1 MMALRVLAAV
11 CVACGFATVGLA
23 ADYSRMTVDLSAL
36 PQKKAFLAEMI
47 LKRAQDRTVF
57 SEKAKTLAVSFKLD
71 ESLKGDDAEVTV
83 KDGRAVVRAGRFRG
97 LIFGAGELLR
107 AATWREEA
115 FSLDDGELAFR
126 PVKTL
131 RASYWARHFHN
142 WYHLATAA
150 ELKEYAEDL
159 ALWGVN
165 GFAYQFVFPTVDR
178 TGAIP
183 YDIERFEKTSREV
196 YAHLAAMD
204 LDFLGS
210 GGGNQAP
217 QDSPAQFRGEPNVNP
232 KRGNLGFNV
241 CPAKPGAMDYMLG
254 LREKVFKSDTLKGVR
269 PQWLTYWPYDEGGCG
284 CATCSPWGGRGYLK
298 MCKRF
303 AEANAAQW
311 PGAKNIVSTWVFDD
325 DDWDGLYKYLATDES
340 KWIDALMVDSHTEF
354 PEYPLTHK
362 LPRPVPIVTFPEI
375 SMWGRHPWGGFGATA
390 LPARF
395 ERLFRSV
402 EKIVSGFKFYSEGRF
417 EDFNKVVV
425 TRLYANP
432 SQSWQDIARDYCRW
446 EFPGVDPE
454 DFIRLVGLL
463 EKDHVFP
470 AFRKPAEITK
480 DVGHGELANTDDYE
494 RRCREGL
501 AVATEAAALADRIE
515 HQISFPM
522 RPCWRWRLF
531 RIRTIVDRELYAAR
545 DWHTPKADECYRE
558 LMRFNLSEPVPGLYR
573 NRSAHGA
580 VRPWVD

>member
-1 MMALRVLAAV
+1 MKKNAYGW
-11 CVACGFATVGLA
+11 CVAGAALAWRLSLGA
-23 ADYSRMTVDLSAL
+23 ADYSRMTVDVSAL
-36 PQKKAFLAEMI
+36 PPEKAFLGDI
-47 LKRAQDRTVF
+47 VLRRAQDRTVF
-57 SEKAKTLAVSFKLD
+57 SEKAGTLAVAFRLD
-71 ESLKGDDAEVTV
+71 ASLKGDDAAVTV
-83 KDGRAVVRAGRFRG
+83 RDGRAVVRAGRVRG
-97 LIFGAGELLR
+97 LVFGAGELLR
-107 AATWREEA
+107 AATWREEG

-126 PVKTL
+126 PVKPIRT
-131 RASYWARHFHN
+131 AYWARHFHN

-165 GFAYQFVFPTVDR
+165 GFKYQLCFPAVDR
-178 TGAIP
+178 AGAVSN
-183 YDIERFEKTSREV
+183 DVARFERISREV
-196 YAHLAAMD
+196 YAHLVAMD
-204 LDFLGS
+204 LDLLCD

-217 QDSPAQFRGEPNVNP
+217 QDSPERFRGEPNANP

-241 CPAKPGAMDYMLG
+241 CPAKPGAMDYLLANHDKTVG
-254 LREKVFKSDTLKGVR
+254 SDVMRGVR

-284 CATCSPWGGRGYLK
+284 CATCSPWGGRGYLG
-298 MCKRF
+298 MCRRF
-303 AEANAAQW
+303 SEANAAHW
-311 PGAKNIVSTWVFDD
+311 PGAKSIVSTWVFDD
-325 DDWDGLYKYLATDES
+325 DDWDGLYRYLATDES

-375 SMWGRHPWGGFGATA
+375 SMWARLPWGGFGATA

-395 ERLFRSV
+395 ERLFRNV
-402 EKIVSGFKFYSEGRF
+402 ERIVSGFMLYSEGRF

-432 SQSWQDIARDYCRW
+432 SLHWRDVARDYCRW
-446 EFPGVDPE
+446 EFPGVDPA
-454 DFIRLVGLL
+454 DFIRLVELF

-470 AFRKPAEITK
+470 DFKKPADADE
-480 DVGHGELANTDDYE
+480 HE
-494 RRCREGL
+494 RHCREGL
-501 AVATEAAALADRIE
+501 AAATEAAALADRIE

-531 RIRTIVDRELYAAR
+531 RIRAIIDREIYAAR

-558 LMRFNLSEPVPGLYR
+558 LMRLNLSEPVPGLYR

>member
-1 MMALRVLAAV
+1 MKKNAYGW
-11 CVACGFATVGLA
+11 CVACAALVWGLSLGA

-36 PQKKAFLAEMI
+36 PQEKAI
-47 LKRAQDRTVF
+47 LGDIVLRRAQDRTRF
-57 SEKAKTLAVSFKLD
+57 SEKARTLAVAFRLD
-71 ESLKGDDAEVTV
+71 GSLKGDDAEVAV
-83 KDGRAVVRAGRFRG
+83 RDGQAVVRAGRFRG
-97 LIFGAGELLR
+97 LVFGAGELLR
-107 AATWREEA
+107 AATWREYD
-115 FSLDDGELAFR
+115 FSLDDGAYAFR
-126 PVKTL
+126 PVKPI
-131 RASYWARHFHN
+131 RVAYWARHFHN

-165 GFAYQFVFPTVDR
+165 AFDYQLVFPAVDR
-178 TGAIP
+178 AGAIP
-183 YDIERFEKTSREV
+183 YDIERFERISREV
-196 YAHLAAMD
+196 YAHLVALD
-204 LDFLGS
+204 LDFCFD

-217 QDSPAQFRGEPNVNP
+217 QDAPERFRGVPNANP
-232 KRGNLGFNV
+232 NRGNLGFNV
-241 CPAKPGAMDYMLG
+241 CPAQPGATDYLLG
-254 LREKVFKSDTLKGVR
+254 LREKMFKSDVMRGIS

-298 MCKRF
+298 LCKRF
-303 AEANAAQW
+303 SEMNKSQW
-311 PGAKNIVSTWVFDD
+311 PEAKNVVSTWVFDD
-325 DDWDGLYKYLATDES
+325 DDWDGLYRYLATDES
-340 KWIDALMVDSHTEF
+340 KWIDALMVDSHGEF
-354 PEYPLTHK
+354 PEYPLTHR

-375 SMWGRHPWGGFGATA
+375 SMWRRCPWGGFGATA

-395 ERLFRSV
+395 ERIFRGV
-402 EKIVSGFKFYSEGRF
+402 ERIVSGFKFYSEGRF

-432 SQSWQDIARDYCRW
+432 TQHWRDIARDYCRW
-446 EFPGVDPE
+446 ELPGVDPA
-454 DFIRLVGLL
+454 DFIRLVELL
-463 EKDHVFP
+463 EKDHEFP
-470 AFRKPAEITK
+470 AF
-480 DVGHGELANTDDYE
+480 GEKVANADDYE

-501 AVATEAAALADRIE
+501 KAAVEADELADRIE

-531 RIRTIVDRELYAAR
+531 RIRAIIDRELYTAR
-545 DWHTPKADECYRE
+545 AWHTPKADECYRE